1 MRTAIEKKIILAS
14 NSPRR
19 KSLLEEYK
27 IDFDIITK
35 PLDEDI
41 YCTFSPASTCM
52 SLAFQKGILVA
63 RDHPDRT
70 VLSADTIVS
79 CNNVI
84 LGKPKDE
91 EEAFEMLS
99 FLSGQTQLV
108 LTGFSLIRLKKNIK
122 IVDYC
127 KSEIVFKELSRKR
140 IEAYIQTGDY
150 RDKAGSYGIQSGAFD
165 FVERVKGDFNNIV
178 GLPIDSILTYL
189 DKI

>member
-1 MRTAIEKKIILAS
+1 MRTALEKKIILAS

-19 KSLLEEYK
+19 KSLLEEYE
-27 IDFDIITK
+27 IAFDIITK
-35 PLDEDI
+35 PLGEDI
-41 YCTFSPASTCM
+41 SYTLSPASTCM
-52 SLAFQKGILVA
+52 SLAFQKGIIVA
-63 RDHPDRT
+63 QDYPDRT

-108 LTGFSLIRLKKNIK
+108 LTGFSLIHLDKNIK
-122 IVDYC
+122 IVDYS
-127 KSEIVFKELSRKR
+127 KSEIVFKELSREK

-165 FVERVKGDFNNIV
+165 FVESVKGDFNNIV
-178 GLPIDSILTYL
+178 GLPVDSIRTYL

>member
-1 MRTAIEKKIILAS
+1 MSIAFEKKIILAS

-19 KSLLEEYK
+19 KSLLEEHK
-27 IDFDIITK
+27 IAFDIITE
-35 PLDEDI
+35 PLEEDI
-41 YCTFSPASTCM
+41 SYTLSPESTCM
-52 SLAFQKGILVA
+52 SLAFQKGIRVA
-63 RDHPDRT
+63 RAHQGRT

-84 LGKPKDE
+84 LGKPKDRQ
-91 EEAFEMLS
+91 EAFEMLS
-99 FLSGQTQLV
+99 FLSGKTQLV
-108 LTGFSLIRLKKNIK
+108 LTGFSLIHLDRNIK
-122 IVDYC
+122 ILDYS
-127 KSEIVFKELSRKR
+127 KSEIVFKQLSKER

-165 FVERVKGDFNNIV
+165 FVESIKGDFNNVV